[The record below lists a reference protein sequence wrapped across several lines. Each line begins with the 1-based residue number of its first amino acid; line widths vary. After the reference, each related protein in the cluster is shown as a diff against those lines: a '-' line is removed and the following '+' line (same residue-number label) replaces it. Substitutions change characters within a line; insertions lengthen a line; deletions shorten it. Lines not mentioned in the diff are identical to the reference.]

1 MHMASSGISWWAQ
14 ALRAKLSQLD
24 AQKDCWELV
33 FYWGRP
39 SMHSGA
45 KKRLQEPSRS
55 QRPGAQAAVCQLLF
69 RPKRSKPP
77 KVPAQGGQFLQP
89 PPPAAAAFA
98 TATATAPTLR
108 LGLFLPR
115 FYSYCIPL
123 LLLSNYS
130 SCCCYHAYNYEYA
143 YSHGANTPTTGLQP
157 RLPLLPLCFNCYSY
171 QYRSNLAAAVSI
183 HCHFSGRS

>member
-1 MHMASSGISWWAQ
+1 
-14 ALRAKLSQLD
+14 
-24 AQKDCWELV
+24 
-33 FYWGRP
+33 
-39 SMHSGA
+39 MHSGA

-171 QYRSNLAAAVSI
+171 QYPLQPCCRCLHSLPLFRTLIALTGASQFVWKRKS
-183 HCHFSGRS
+183 

>member
-1 MHMASSGISWWAQ
+1 
-14 ALRAKLSQLD
+14 
-24 AQKDCWELV
+24 
-33 FYWGRP
+33 
-39 SMHSGA
+39 MHSGA

-157 RLPLLPLCFNCYSY
+157 RLPLLPLCFKLLLLPVPLQPCCRCLHSLPLFRTLIALTGAS
-171 QYRSNLAAAVSI
+171 QFVWKRKS
-183 HCHFSGRS
+183 